1 MKPLTHEWVQ
11 KAEGDF
17 TTALRELRA
26 RKAPNYDAACFH
38 AQQCAEKYRKAQLQE
53 EEIPFGKTH
62 DLTVLL
68 DLLLPVEPL
77 WESMR
82 PQLRALTVFAITVCY
97 PGASADKAIAR
108 EAVTYC
114 CEVRRQVRLNLG
126 LESQI

>member
-1 MKPLTHEWVQ
+1 MKPLTLEWVQ

-38 AQQCAEKYRKAQLQE
+38 AQQCAEKYLKAQLQE

-68 DLLLPVEPL
+68 NLLLPVEPL

-82 PQLRALTVFAITVCY
+82 PQLRALTVFAIEVRY
-97 PGASADKAIAR
+97 PGAFADKAMAR
-108 EAVTYC
+108 EAVTFC
-114 CEVRRQVRLNLG
+114 REGHCQVRLNLD
-126 LESQI
+126 LES